1 MPPRPNVGH
10 APFTRST
17 APACRR
23 TGPGA
28 GTLRWKQRARGP
40 RIGRGPAPRSRGA
53 GPERPARSTRWR
65 GGPLQPTGP
74 RLRPTSTNPVPLLA
88 SRAEVL
94 RPRPRPIARCGPTH
108 GADGRSA
115 QVVIPAGTVAAEAPG
130 ATASI
135 APGCPR
141 STGRRPRMDTRGH
154 PEPRA
159 PCGSRHRRRRHAASP
174 PYAGART
181 GEDPRRYSARSPLDT
196 LHVCAVICRSST
208 SIVDEANRRRE
219 SC

>member
-1 MPPRPNVGH
+1 MPPRPTVGH

-74 RLRPTSTNPVPLLA
+74 RLRPTSADPAPAPCFSCRGLATSTSTHRKARTNARHGPRNRA
-88 SRAEVL
+88 SDVSREDDRCRGDGLDGVHRA
-94 RPRPRPIARCGPTH
+94 RPSTEYPAASARGRPGP
-108 GADGRSA
+108 G
-115 QVVIPAGTVAAEAPG
+115 
-130 ATASI
+130 
-135 APGCPR
+135 
-141 STGRRPRMDTRGH
+141 
-154 PEPRA
+154 A
-159 PCGSRHRRRRHAASP
+159 PCGSRRRRPASRGVAA
-174 PYAGART
+174 ACGGKTRET
-181 GEDPRRYSARSPLDT
+181 PRRYGTESSLDT
-196 LHVCAVICRSST
+196 LHVCAVACCSSM
-208 SIVDEANRRRE
+208 SIVDEPNRRRE